1 MKKKILSYIAA
12 GVLIAIGVYL
22 FMGHTNKTQET
33 KDTSTPS
40 CHIKK

>member
-12 GVLIAIGVYL
+12 SVLVAIGVYL
-22 FMGHTNKTQET
+22 FIDYSNKTQET
-33 KDTSTPS
+33 KDTSTPP